1 MLIYRHMALLTLH
14 NCLSA
19 RISDMLR
26 RLFLSF
32 TLALLFG
39 LGQQGAAV
47 HAISHFADWQKAQ
60 QQPDKSQHGSVC
72 DKCVVY
78 AELGSAVGTQHAT
91 LPVPEHGYQ
100 CCDCL
105 RPSAGNS
112 SSDPYSA
119 RAPPSLA

>member
-1 MLIYRHMALLTLH
+1 MLH
-14 NCLSA
+14 
-19 RISDMLR
+19 

-39 LGQQGAAV
+39 LAQQGAAV
-47 HAISHFADWQKAQ
+47 HAISHLADWQQGQ

-78 AELGSAVGTQHAT
+78 AELGSALGTQHAT
-91 LPVPEHGYQ
+91 LPAPKHGYQ
-100 CCDCL
+100 LHDWL
-105 RPSAGNS
+105 MPRAGNS
-112 SSDPYSA
+112 SSHPYSA